1 MLLAIDIGNTH
12 TVVGVLKSEKLLHH
26 WRISSSLARTEDEIG
41 AVLNYLFDKQG
52 YKNED
57 MRGVCISSVV
67 PDLTSVYAFMSKK
80 YLGHKPLIIDVNLN
94 LGMNVLYREPGHV
107 GADRLCNAV
116 AGKKKYGA
124 PLIIIDFGTATTF
137 DCVDAAGDYV
147 GGLIAP
153 GIITSINT
161 LHKKAA
167 RLPLVE
173 LRFPPQ
179 IIGKTTDESIQ
190 SGVLNGSIKMVEGL
204 LKDIKTELGKEAGVV
219 ATGGLAK
226 IMAHKTDCIQAIDPY
241 LSLEG
246 IALIY
251 EKNRAE

>member
-12 TVVGVLKSEKLLHH
+12 TVVGVLKSGKLLHH

-52 YKNED
+52 YKSDD
-57 MRGVCISSVV
+57 MKGVCISSVV
-67 PDLTSVYAFMSKK
+67 PDLTSIYALMSKR
-80 YLGHKPLIIDVNLN
+80 YMGHKALIIDVNLK

-116 AGKKKYGA
+116 AGKKKYGV

-137 DCVDAAGDYV
+137 DCLDAAGDYA

-173 LRFPPQ
+173 LQFPQ
-179 IIGKTTDESIQ
+179 RIIGKTTDESIQ
-190 SGVLNGSIKMVEGL
+190 SGILNGSIQMVEGL
-204 LKDIKTELGKEAGVV
+204 VREIKTELGSETGVV

-226 IMAHKTDCIQAIDPY
+226 IMSDRTDCIQAIDPY

-246 IALIY
+246 IAMIY
-251 EKNRAE
+251 DNNRSA